1 MAFGQD
7 RWICTCG
14 NFYDVSIRFSYDCP
28 DCNNKKMKLIAAIKT
43 KARVARGEKIKS
55 RSIKA
60 KKAVETRLVNMYFKN
75 KDKFDEALI
84 RLIARDGNK
93 RRANKVIRR
102 IGDINGSIN

>member
-43 KARVARGEKIKS
+43 KAG
-55 RSIKA
+55 
-60 KKAVETRLVNMYFKN
+60 
-75 KDKFDEALI
+75 
-84 RLIARDGNK
+84 
-93 RRANKVIRR
+93 
-102 IGDINGSIN
+102 